1 MTGQKILGKLYKSGI
16 GCGDILS
23 ILYFKLKISLFSP
36 HQGSVAALSEYRR
49 CKQFLSIQMHSHD

>member
-23 ILYFKLKISLFSP
+23 ILYFKLKIFKARFVLSSP
-36 HQGSVAALSEYRR
+36 QR
-49 CKQFLSIQMHSHD
+49 CSTF